1 MFLVHTSS
9 AASMQD
15 GCEINCRH
23 MRNKMKGRS
32 LPPPRKTDG
41 PSCSPT
47 RLSEREE
54 RRGKQTDSW
63 CFRGCPAPR
72 KIHLGCL
79 RPGRARAQ
87 ASVSSSGKARL
98 PRGHGMS
105 PGRVHRAPLPR
116 LKTRVGGSQYM
127 PVTAQEEPVGT
138 SGSPWRRGQCS
149 GNCGVGPFS
158 CSCSPESLLIP
169 DEPMELVGEE
179 GSSEIKNEQFPS
191 GRYKLQVRLV

>member
-1 MFLVHTSS
+1 MGCHCLLQSTGCLILFFFLNSSRGTLLVGIQWVKTLALVELSGEPHSLFFVHASL

-15 GCEINCRH
+15 GYEINCRH
-23 MRNKMKGRS
+23 MRNKMRGLFPS
-32 LPPPRKTDG
+32 LPRKTDG
-41 PSCSPT
+41 PSCSLT

-54 RRGKQTDSW
+54 RLGKQTDSW

-72 KIHLGCL
+72 KIHLSCL

-105 PGRVHRAPLPR
+105 PGQVHRAPPPAPR
-116 LKTRVGGSQYM
+116 LKTRVGGSQCM

-138 SGSPWRRGQCS
+138 SGSPWRRGQ
-149 GNCGVGPFS
+149 
-158 CSCSPESLLIP
+158 
-169 DEPMELVGEE
+169 
-179 GSSEIKNEQFPS
+179 
-191 GRYKLQVRLV
+191 